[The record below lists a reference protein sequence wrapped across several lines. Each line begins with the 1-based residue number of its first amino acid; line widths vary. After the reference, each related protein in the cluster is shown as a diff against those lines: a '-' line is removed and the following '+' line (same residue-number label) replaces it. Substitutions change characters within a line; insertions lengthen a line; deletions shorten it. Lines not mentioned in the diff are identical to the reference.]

1 MYSQDSHEVK
11 KKIGMPIRV
20 MQHKTPPVLK
30 MEEDLE
36 PRNEDSLQKLKKE
49 ERKWNFPWSI

>member
-1 MYSQDSHEVK
+1 MYSQDSHKVK
-11 KKIGMPIRV
+11 KKIGMPIGV

-30 MEEDLE
+30 MEDLE

-49 ERKWNFPWSI
+49 EIKWNFPWSI